1 MQVEK
6 TGPAT
11 PPTKVPINK
20 TPGVCGGDACV
31 GNHRIMVWLL
41 VGYRQDGWSDE
52 KLLANYPTLT
62 QEGLDAAWEYYRDH
76 RAEIEAAMRA
86 NEDLDA

>member
-1 MQVEK
+1 MQIEK
-6 TGPAT
+6 NGPAT

-41 VGYRQDGWSDE
+41 VGYRQDGVSDE
-52 KLLANYPTLT
+52 KLLAWYPTLT
-62 QEGLDAAWEYYRDH
+62 QADLDAAWEYYPDH
-76 RAEIEAAMRA
+76 AAEIDAAIRA
-86 NEDLDA
+86 NEELE